1 MSARRPLVAMIVALT
16 AGVLSIPGIADAQP
30 SWPQKPP
37 RIVVPFGPGSGTDAG
52 TRLLAQHLST
62 ALGQSVIVEN
72 RPGANGSIAAS
83 AVARSAPDGYTL
95 LMGTNSTHGANP
107 GLFKTLPYDPGKDFV
122 PVTMV
127 GVFPSM
133 LVVHPSVPAKSVAE
147 LRAHAKA
154 HPTSL
159 SYASGNASSLIMAER
174 FKRDAGV
181 EVLKVQYPSNPPGL
195 LDVAAGRVSMM
206 FADIASALPQ
216 VRAGAVRPLAA
227 VSLGG
232 RSPLAPDLP
241 TMPEA
246 GMPGVEFVGWFGRFA
261 PAGTPPAVIER
272 IAAET
277 ARALALPEVKSRL
290 ESIGAEARSMG
301 PVEFRAHV
309 ERELQD
315 VPRQL
320 REIGVMPE

>member
-246 GMPGVEFVGWFGRFA
+246 GMPGFEFVGWIGLFA